1 MSNRIIIKSFSKM
14 AAKLAVT
21 LRQKDYYIII
31 IEENKNL
38 IEEATA
44 LGYEVKNI
52 SLMKDENIIEVGL
65 TQKDLKAFFCMGND
79 KSRNLFI
86 TLSVRNLNK
95 DIKIIAL
102 SSSKEDNKTLLL
114 AGANKTINPYEI
126 GALRIFRS
134 LHKPL
139 VLEVLDNI
147 LFSKSDIQISEITI
161 KKGSVFDGVS
171 LIDLKRIGDNNDI
184 IILGITDKEIS
195 DSFIFLSLGI
205 NHIID
210 NGDIIVILGRSH
222 HLKKFK
228 SELNHII

>member
-1 MSNRIIIKSFSKM
+1 MSNKIIIHSFNKM
-14 AAKLAVT
+14 AAKIAIT
-21 LRQKDYYIII
+21 LSQKNYQIII
-31 IEENKNL
+31 IEENKIL
-38 IEEATA
+38 IEEATN
-44 LGYEVKNI
+44 LGYKVKNI
-52 SLMKDENIIEVGL
+52 SLLKDENIIEVGL
-65 TQKDLKAFFCMGND
+65 NKKDFKAFFCMGDD
-79 KSRNLFI
+79 KNKNLFI

-114 AGANKTINPYEI
+114 AGADKTINPYEI

-161 KKGSVFDGVS
+161 KKGSIFDGVD

-184 IILGITDKEIS
+184 IILGITDREIS
-195 DSFIFLSLGI
+195 DNFIFLSLGI
-205 NHIID
+205 NHKID
-210 NGDIIVILGRSH
+210 NGDIVVILGRSQ